1 MWLAI
6 MDRMSGGRVLLPRR
20 CPKIVSRYERPYI
33 VAMLLRRH
41 STDIR
46 KRRRLA
52 MVCGSVTN
60 VTGCST
66 GCIADRRLV
75 RTDKITIVSMEG
87 RGIDKT
93 SMPAARSKLS
103 CGESSLPSG

>member
-1 MWLAI
+1 MTSTCTQPRLQFTSLAHVTPLV
-6 MDRMSGGRVLLPRR
+6 GRGLCFKAVRDLSP
-20 CPKIVSRYERPYI
+20 SSS
-33 VAMLLRRH
+33 H
-41 STDIR
+41 STFPQVV
-46 KRRRLA
+46 A
-52 MVCGSVTN
+52 GATCGSVTN